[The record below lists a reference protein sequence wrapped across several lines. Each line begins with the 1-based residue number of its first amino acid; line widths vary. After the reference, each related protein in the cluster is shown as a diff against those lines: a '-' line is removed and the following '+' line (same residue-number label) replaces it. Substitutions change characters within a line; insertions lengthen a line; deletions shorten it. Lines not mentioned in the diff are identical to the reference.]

1 MNTDVE
7 KAQTPAVTKLTKQ
20 GQFKT
25 MQELARHKY
34 HEFNKLLEKALKD
47 HPHFQKKAE

>member
-7 KAQTPAVTKLTKQ
+7 KTQTPAVTKLTKQ

-34 HEFNKLLEKALKD
+34 GDFMPKLEAALKD